1 MADPLSICISV
12 AAAAKVVC
20 QSAVSLISFIEG
32 AIHIDQPVLALQDEF
47 NSLKNVAS
55 AIAET
60 VSSPSIRDQAWLDDN
75 VQKVF
80 DLLEGS
86 LKGCSDNLQRF
97 KTALIEVKSSRFT
110 AKVLRQP
117 ITQIKLDMKSSQIM
131 LLRGQIASHF
141 SAMQLGLQTINL

>member
-1 MADPLSICISV
+1 MADPLSICASV

-20 QSAVSLISFIEG
+20 QSAIFLNSFIEG
-32 AIHIDQPVLALQDEF
+32 PIHIDQSVLALQDEF
-47 NSLKNVAS
+47 NSLKNVAL

-60 VSSPSIRDQAWLDDN
+60 VSSPSIRDQPWLDDN
-75 VQKVF
+75 VQTVF
-80 DLLEGS
+80 NLLEGS

-110 AKVLRQP
+110 VKVLRQP

-131 LLRGQIASHF
+131 LLRGQIASHS